1 MQRQAQGHDVGIV
14 LTEFQGR
21 SILGQGVQ
29 VHAEKIH
36 REFTVDVM
44 ELVFVLAVIFLQVF
58 FIHLFEIVEIVRA
71 MGIDA
76 LVNDKV
82 LPVFFGNEGIAA
94 VGAAQFHGR
103 EAALSRRKPG
113 SADLAEELAFG
124 AVIPV
129 KEWLWGV
136 TTWTG
141 AVLRDIT
148 FRAAAD
154 RTYFLT
160 IALFVVRD
168 EILVR
173 PALTKICDEG
183 KFVNFE
189 LLVLWRMGIVKGPL
203 LKWNISADKVN

>member
-1 MQRQAQGHDVGIV
+1 
-14 LTEFQGR
+14 
-21 SILGQGVQ
+21 
-29 VHAEKIH
+29 
-36 REFTVDVM
+36 M
-44 ELVFVLAVIFLQVF
+44 ELVFVLAEIFLQVF

-71 MGIDA
+71 MGIDT
-76 LVNDKV
+76 LVDDKV
-82 LPVFFGNEGIAA
+82 FPAFFWNEGITA

-103 EAALSRRKPG
+103 EAAFRRRKPG

-129 KEWLWGV
+129 KEWFGGI
-136 TTWTG
+136 TTRTG
-141 AVLRDIT
+141 AAVRDVA

-168 EILVR
+168 EILVS
-173 PALTKICDEG
+173 PALTKICDQG

-189 LLVLWRMGIVKGPL
+189 LLVFWRMGIVKSPL
-203 LKWNISADKVN
+203 LKRDISADEVDEPAILSVEILNNRE